1 MIADECISIDRFGTI
16 MTVGRIPYNFS
27 NDSSRRSLV
36 QAYGMGNTVFSL
48 FTFR

>member
-1 MIADECISIDRFGTI
+1 MIADECISIDRFGAI

-36 QAYGMGNTVFSL
+36 QAYGMRNNVFSL